1 MTPFLRKLLG
11 MNWMLVLIMYGLIV
25 HSGRRSKIPA

>member
-11 MNWMLVLIMYGLIV
+11 MNWMLVLLMYGLLIFGV
-25 HSGRRSKIPA
+25 FMI